1 MIQKMKK
8 ILTVCFLITIALQTK
23 AQKETYD
30 ILTYNAPDKNW
41 VKQTKNDLQLYNIN
55 DNKNK
60 TWGQIGIYKNVASK
74 GNIDIDFERDWQDLV
89 AKNYTPTE
97 TPNISTVKEID
108 GWKIK
113 TGSSKFIFNNANAIS
128 KLITYSGNGKVVSIL
143 FIANTANYLSTLE
156 GVIKS
161 IKLNANV
168 VVNKNPVV
176 TTNTPNNKKNTF
188 AFTTTNF
195 DDGWVSSV
203 KEDWVEVSKAN
214 VKVLIH
220 YPNAITD
227 KYNSVLKDG
236 DYIAWNTL
244 VAPRYSNL
252 KDLEWKTI
260 QSWESITFMEGD
272 ATENSTGKQVH
283 IVLFKKHY
291 SNGNGR
297 YLEFISD
304 TKSDY
309 EKIFGVYR
317 NVEFGWEENV
327 ANMQFRNKFA
337 VAATDLIGV
346 WSANDYASLSY
357 YYVSSGGYAGSTSTS
372 TADQFT
378 FMNGNNYESE
388 HNSAS
393 GVVGNAKFF
402 KEVFKGKVTV
412 NNWNISLSNRFK
424 GATDNFA
431 CQFEAIKGGRIL
443 LLNQIT
449 DGFKSSYTLVKK
461 QAK

>member
-1 MIQKMKK
+1 MKK
-8 ILTVCFLITIALQTK
+8 NIAVLLLSIISFCCYAQT
-23 AQKETYD
+23 ETYD
-30 ILTYNAPDKNW
+30 IVAYNAPDKSW
-41 VKQTKNDLQLYNIN
+41 IKQTKNDLQLYNIS

-60 TWGQIGIYKNVASK
+60 TWGQIAIYKNVPSK
-74 GNIDIDFERDWQDLV
+74 GNIDKDFESEWQELV
-89 AKNYTPTE
+89 VKNYPPTE
-97 TPNISTVKEID
+97 TPNLSAVKETD

-113 TGSSKFIFNNANAIS
+113 TGSSKFTFNNVNAIS
-128 KLITYSGNGKVVSIL
+128 KLITYSRNGKVVSIL

-156 GVIKS
+156 NLIKS
-161 IKLNANV
+161 IKLNTSG
-168 VVNKNPVV
+168 VVNNNSAPQ
-176 TTNTPNNKKNTF
+176 TNTPINAKNTF

-195 DDGWVSSV
+195 DDGWVSTI
-203 KEDWVEVSKAN
+203 KDDFVEVVKGN
-214 VKVLIH
+214 IKVLLH
-220 YPNAITD
+220 YPTA
-227 KYNSVLKDG
+227 KSGYNSVLKDE

-252 KDLEWKTI
+252 KNLEWKSI

-297 YLEFISD
+297 YLEFVTD
-304 TKSDY
+304 TKAEYENKFGAYHNTEFDWDKFSD
-309 EKIFGVYR
+309 
-317 NVEFGWEENV
+317 
-327 ANMQFRNKFA
+327 MQYRNKFA
-337 VAATDLIGV
+337 VSANDLPGV

-357 YYVSSGGYAGSTSTS
+357 YYVSSGGYAGATSTS

-378 FMNGNNYESE
+378 FMSGNNYESD
-388 HNSAS
+388 HTGAS
-393 GVVGNAKFF
+393 GVVGNAKFSRQ
-402 KEVFKGKVTV
+402 VYKGKFNV
-412 NNWNISLSNRFK
+412 NTWQMSLSNRFK
-424 GATDNFA
+424 GNTDNYY

-461 QAK
+461 SN